1 MLITNLIISGKKWS
15 QQHPLL
21 ATQYSMCL
29 DNEATILIWA
39 LYSSI
44 LDLRSSDEYEVTENI
59 IFYEVIFIYI
69 CFNIKHKS
77 TVSIWRNHKT
87 LG

>member
-1 MLITNLIISGKKWS
+1 MNLNHPIYLQINTRYNRSKINVNYIHNIIQFS
-15 QQHPLL
+15 
-21 ATQYSMCL
+21 SM
-29 DNEATILIWA
+29 DSEDRIRIWA

-77 TVSIWRNHKT
+77 TVSI
-87 LG
+87 